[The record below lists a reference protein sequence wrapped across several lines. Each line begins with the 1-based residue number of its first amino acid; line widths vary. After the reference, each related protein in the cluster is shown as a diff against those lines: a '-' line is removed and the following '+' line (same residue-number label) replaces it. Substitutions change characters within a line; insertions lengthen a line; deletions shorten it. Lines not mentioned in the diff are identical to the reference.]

1 MVDRMVRQSNDLP
14 HESLTMSDTIYSG
27 SCHTPL
33 PRYKIMVR
41 LSQASFRPSSSRTV
55 LRSRASGWTP
65 ITRKAAAQDTSRLEN
80 MDSMQEMAQDLHL
93 KLSRA
98 WSNPNG
104 EAPELVLDP
113 ILPQGPTAGGDLMPI
128 QSHEFHGPLATIDE
142 GTEAEL
148 DAPPG
153 GLSADGNPSNNP
165 PFPGTPPI
173 APPSGAPVFID
184 PAPDTSILTRNYFFG
199 QPNIHAPATAGHDL
213 LYRIS
218 PQLSNAAQA
227 VIQ

>member
-1 MVDRMVRQSNDLP
+1 MDANNTQG
-14 HESLTMSDTIYSG
+14 SG
-27 SCHTPL
+27 SGHVAPGEHGL
-33 PRYKIMVR
+33 DAGNGPG
-41 LSQASFRPSSSRTV
+41 PSSEAVPSLEQPV
-55 LRSRASGWTP
+55 KFVASATQ
-65 ITRKAAAQDTSRLEN
+65 TASKKA
-80 MDSMQEMAQDLHL
+80 
-93 KLSRA
+93 
-98 WSNPNG
+98 PNG